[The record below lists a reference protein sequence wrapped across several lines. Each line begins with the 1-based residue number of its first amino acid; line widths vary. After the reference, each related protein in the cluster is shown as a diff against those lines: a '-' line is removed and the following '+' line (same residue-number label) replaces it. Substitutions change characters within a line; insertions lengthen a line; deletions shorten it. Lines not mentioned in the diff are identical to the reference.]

1 MEFISWKDVPLLTI
15 EEANHYLGCLQ
26 DKSFFDVDFDNSF
39 YYSCWNIGIGW
50 CKIKY
55 NKKDFSMKFYSLPRI
70 LFDTGLK
77 ELKLWFFPS

>member
-1 MEFISWKDVPLLTI
+1 MFSKMEFISWKDVLLLTI

-50 CKIKY
+50 CKFIAK
-55 NKKDFSMKFYSLPRI
+55 NIIWHWSKGAKALIFPF
-70 LFDTGLK
+70 LK
-77 ELKLWFFPS
+77 PYEP